1 MQTQGGNTDLL
12 WSFTRQIVI
21 LLFGHQVRGAE
32 VTKGDTPP
40 DLAKIDLKGQTDT
53 Q

>member
-1 MQTQGGNTDLL
+1 MQTQGRNTNLL
-12 WSFTRQIVI
+12 CSFTQQIVI
-21 LLFGHQVRGAE
+21 SLFRHQVRGAE
-32 VTKGDTPP
+32 VTKGDMPP